1 MIQYI
6 VRRLLLAVPVVIGIT
21 FLTFGMLLATGDPT
35 SAMAGEHASPALRA
49 AIREELGLD
58 DPLPV
63 QYGRFLGRLIQG
75 DLGRSVMTRIPVQSE
90 LKLFFPA
97 TI

>member
-6 VRRLLLAVPVVIGIT
+6 IRRLLLAVPVVIGIT

-63 QYGRFLGRLIQG
+63 RYVRWLGDVAWGLVPDHRCGQ
-75 DLGRSVMTRIPVQSE
+75 R
-90 LKLFFPA
+90 PA
-97 TI
+97 R